1 MKSILNDLCSAHGGA
16 DRRRK
21 LEEVLRSRFPGR
33 LVVES
38 RDWGIDSRVSET
50 VNFLVPFGR
59 QKGHLVLGAH
69 YDAVPGAPGAND
81 NGAAVVQLLE
91 SASRLQAFSAA
102 GALEHDVTFC
112 FWDHEELFGSPFMGS
127 KLYLEN
133 QAGALPARAVVYDVS
148 GVGEFFV
155 SGWDET
161 GLVLDLPTRS
171 TPPSDNTVLSQAGI
185 PATLICA
192 LPGHELHDACPATW
206 RTLHTPMDTADR
218 VERQTLMAG
227 ADLAMAIVE
236 RFQAA

>member
-1 MKSILNDLCSAHGGA
+1 MKSILNDLCSARGGA

-21 LEEVLRSRFPGR
+21 LEAVLRSRFPGR
-33 LVVES
+33 LVVE
-38 RDWGIDSRVSET
+38 RRAWGIDSRVPET

-59 QKGHLVLGAH
+59 QRGHLVLGAH
-69 YDAVPGAPGAND
+69 YDAVPEAPGAND

-91 SASRLQAFSAA
+91 SASRLHATSVA
-102 GALEHDVTFC
+102 GAPEPDVTFC

-133 QAGALPARAVVYDVS
+133 QAWALPARAVVYDVT

-155 SGWDET
+155 SGCDET
-161 GLVLDLPTRS
+161 GLLLDLPSRS
-171 TPPSDNTVLSQAGI
+171 TPPSDNVVLVQAGI
-185 PATLICA
+185 PTTLICA
-192 LPGHELHDACPATW
+192 LPSHEMQDSCPATW
-206 RTLHTPMDTADR
+206 KTLHTPMDTADCVDR
-218 VERQTLMAG
+218 HALMAG